1 MPVINSAQGSREDV
15 AGVLLAGGRSSRMG
29 GGDKGLLEIAGRP
42 MLAHVVERLKPQ
54 VGPMAINANGDPARF
69 ARFGL
74 PVVPDTVGGFAGPLA
89 GVLAGMRWAAGA
101 APRASAIVT
110 VSTDAPFLPR
120 DLVARLRAAV
130 AQRPTAVALASSG
143 GELHPVI
150 GLWPVALA
158 DDLEAALD
166 AGLRK
171 VLHWTDRHGTVP
183 VDFPFVEIGGRAVD
197 PFFNANTP
205 AELDEARAM
214 LADTIPR

>member
-1 MPVINSAQGSREDV
+1 MLPDPVQNTASDV

-29 GGDKGLLEIAGRP
+29 GGDKGLLDIAGRP
-42 MLAHVVERLKPQ
+42 MLAHVIERLKPQ
-54 VGPMAINANGDPARF
+54 VGPMVINANGDPGRF

-89 GVLAGMRWAAGA
+89 GVLAGMRWAVGA
-101 APRASAIVT
+101 APRARTIVT

-130 AQRPTAVALASSG
+130 ADRTTAVALASSG
-143 GELHPVI
+143 GELHPVV

-166 AGLRK
+166 SGLRK
-171 VLHWTDRHGTVP
+171 VLHWTDRHGTVS
-183 VDFPFVEIGGRAVD
+183 VEFPFIEIGGRTVD

-205 AELDEARAM
+205 AELEEARAM
-214 LADTIPR
+214 LAETR

>member
-1 MPVINSAQGSREDV
+1 MPVINSAQDSREDV

-29 GGDKGLLEIAGRP
+29 GGDKGLLELAGRP
-42 MLAHVVERLKPQ
+42 MLAHVIERLKPQ
-54 VGPMAINANGDPARF
+54 VGPMVLNANGDPARF
-69 ARFGL
+69 APFGL
-74 PVVPDTVGGFAGPLA
+74 PVVPDTVVGFAGPLA
-89 GVLAGMRWAAGA
+89 GVLAGMRWAARA
-101 APRASAIVT
+101 APRARAIVT

-120 DLVARLRAAV
+120 DLVARLSGALAE
-130 AQRPTAVALASSG
+130 RPGGIALASSG

-183 VDFPFVEIGGRAVD
+183 VEFPFLEIGGRAVD

-214 LADTIPR
+214 LADMIPR